1 MRLLKRIRG
10 AINPGRAHGNGHPGV
25 DPCILDWPSFRR
37 ELHRHRALVDRAGG
51 RYVLVVFTAPSC
63 DTHNGAASSAMLSD
77 VIRERARL
85 TDVVGTFDEA
95 GDRIG
100 VVLPETT
107 ATGAA
112 MFIRSVDELLRSR
125 LNGQWRADAPLTCE
139 VTHYPDNGRPEQ
151 PAETAIEPRRE
162 VACGDART

>member
-1 MRLLKRIRG
+1 
-10 AINPGRAHGNGHPGV
+10 
-25 DPCILDWPSFRR
+25 
-37 ELHRHRALVDRAGG
+37 
-51 RYVLVVFTAPSC
+51 
-63 DTHNGAASSAMLSD
+63 MLSD

-85 TDVVGTFDEA
+85 TDVVGLFEES
-95 GDRIG
+95 GSRIG

-125 LNGQWRADAPLTCE
+125 LNGQWQQDVPLTCE
-139 VTHYPDNGRPEQ
+139 VTHYPDNGRTEQ
-151 PAETAIEPRRE
+151 PAEAPIEPRRE